1 MYQLKIYSLE
11 GCPYSMNAE
20 KLLKNNNIDF
30 NLIKVSYDE
39 KDHYKQLNKMN
50 TFPQIFL
57 ETNQENIKIGG
68 YSDLNDIYNTIND
81 NTTFDNML
89 SKLRTKLTFQNTLN
103 EKKNILKIISILL
116 DKK

>member
-1 MYQLKIYSLE
+1 
-11 GCPYSMNAE
+11 MNNE
-20 KLLKNNNIDF
+20 TMNDETMNDETMNNNFD
-30 NLIKVSYDE
+30 NLS
-39 KDHYKQLNKMN
+39 L
-50 TFPQIFL
+50 
-57 ETNQENIKIGG
+57 TN
-68 YSDLNDIYNTIND
+68 NTIND